1 MASPTAPASLV
12 YMDLEATGLRSSG
25 RPRIT
30 ELCLV
35 AVRAEDLLSP
45 AQARVVGK
53 LCLPVYP
60 MAIIPPHVT
69 DMTGLDNTNLSG
81 QAPFSA
87 ETGELVRGFLA
98 RLPRPVC
105 LVAHNGDYYD
115 FPLLRAELVRA
126 GVELPVGL
134 RCADSW
140 VGLQQL
146 LGRQG
151 EEEGEE
157 RKDKRVSGAVDREES
172 ESKIVQT
179 NHYDQGAAQTNAT
192 EIAKEDSSD
201 WGDMTDSELLSFLP
215 AEENETTPTRLVQ
228 SVALAAPTN
237 HKRGRS
243 PDSSKENDEPD
254 TVSKENMEAI
264 PARKLRQP
272 SCAKIFTARRRLQF
286 GGSVRGKSDRGRSF
300 KLTDLHTELVG
311 HAPRTA
317 HGAEADCLTLLR
329 VTAVVGQSWLD
340 WVSSN
345 STCWE
350 SCRPMWGPG
359 RDTGFNTAHKR
370 NSNGN

>member
-12 YMDLEATGLRSSG
+12 YLDLEATGLRSSG

-45 AQARVVGK
+45 AQARVMGK

-69 DMTGLDNTNLSG
+69 DLTGLDNTNLSG
-81 QAPFSA
+81 QAPFSK

-98 RLPRPVC
+98 RLPTPVC

-115 FPLLRAELVRA
+115 FPLLRAELVQA
-126 GVELPVGL
+126 GVELPAGL

-146 LGRQG
+146 LDRQG
-151 EEEGEE
+151 EQEEGDKGEE
-157 RKDKRVSGAVDREES
+157 GKDNWVSGAVNQEEN
-172 ESKIVQT
+172 ESKMAKT
-179 NHYDQGAAQTNAT
+179 NHNKQGVAQTNAP
-192 EIAKEDSSD
+192 EIEEEDSND
-201 WGDMTDSELLSFLP
+201 WGDFTDSELLSLLP

-228 SVALAAPTN
+228 SVALVAPTN
-237 HKRGRS
+237 LKRGRS
-243 PDSSKENDEPD
+243 PNIQ
-254 TVSKENMEAI
+254 AI
-264 PARKLRQP
+264 PARKIRQP
-272 SCAKIFTARRRLQF
+272 SSAKIFTARRRLQF
-286 GGSVRGKSDRGRSF
+286 GGGVLGRSDRGRSF
-300 KLTDLHTELVG
+300 KLTDLHTQLVG

-329 VTAVVGQSWLD
+329 VTAVVGQPWLN

-359 RDTGFNTAHKR
+359 RDAGFSTAYRR